1 VARIAPRR
9 SWSRTPRQNVDFVA
23 DDANCTLGNRQAVLC
38 RTVDGHVPGASDPQQ
53 NQRMRIVLLYKWD
66 TPISGLLRA
75 VGPASS
81 IVNLEGHGEA
91 TVE

>member
-1 VARIAPRR
+1 MRNLICLVTDRHRL
-9 SWSRTPRQNVDFVA
+9 S
-23 DDANCTLGNRQAVLC
+23 
-38 RTVDGHVPGASDPQQ
+38 PGASDPQA

-66 TPISGLLRA
+66 TPISGLLRT

-81 IVNLEGHGEA
+81 IVNLEAHGEA

>member
-1 VARIAPRR
+1 
-9 SWSRTPRQNVDFVA
+9 
-23 DDANCTLGNRQAVLC
+23 VLC
-38 RTVDGHVPGASDPQQ
+38 RTVDANVPGAADPQA

-66 TPISGLLRA
+66 TPISPLLRA
-75 VGPASS
+75 AGPASS